1 MSLSYN
7 YPPQMAYP
15 SAPPVY
21 RSFPVPPRLHWA
33 WVLVLSIVTFGI
45 FWMVWLAVQAHWVRK
60 ATGNGRA
67 FAWSLA
73 YAVLIPLIVVLEVAA
88 QIIFYSTQRG
98 DFITDFV
105 NSLSD
110 LSRVLAFLLYIAS
123 VFMLKSALERQL
135 IRIPLHGLATL
146 FFGPVYFQY
155 YLRKFNVEGM
165 VGEQL
170 SGFEENPPQ
179 V

>member
-1 MSLSYN
+1 VG
-7 YPPQMAYP
+7 AG
-15 SAPPVY
+15 AVD
-21 RSFPVPPRLHWA
+21 RD
-33 WVLVLSIVTFGI
+33 
-45 FWMVWLAVQAHWVRK
+45 VW
-60 ATGNGRA
+60 
-67 FAWSLA
+67 
-73 YAVLIPLIVVLEVAA
+73 
-88 QIIFYSTQRG
+88 
-98 DFITDFV
+98 
-105 NSLSD
+105 D
-110 LSRVLAFLLYIAS
+110 LLDH
-123 VFMLKSALERQL
+123 LERQP